1 MYSIVAIEY
10 DMKLQFKQG
19 QKQTD
24 KTRTDPNPWP
34 ILHFRFFSFLINNN
48 F

>member
-19 QKQTD
+19 QKQTGQTD

-34 ILHFRFFSFLINNN
+34 I
-48 F
+48 